1 MISTLHIKNIGIIED
16 LNIDFNKGLNVL
28 TGETGAGKTLIID
41 SLQII
46 SGGRFSKDMIRRG
59 ASNSFVEICMYAPE
73 SEKAEDGNIIVSRE
87 ISSNGKNMCKINGRM
102 VTVNELREFMK
113 DFIEIHGQND
123 NQSLLDSK
131 KHLSYLDSYS
141 GEDLNLLKNEYKNY
155 YLEYKDILNKLKEN
169 YGDEKEKQRKIDLFD
184 EKEKQRKIDLLQ
196 YQINE
201 IKEADLKIGEEETLE
216 EERNLIINSEKISE
230 SLNIANNLIEEN
242 GIDNI
247 SMAIRALEKIESFD
261 KKYEDTSSNLKN
273 IYYELQE
280 ISRDISSYKEESY
293 FDEDKR
299 DFIEERLDLIRSL
312 KRKYGNTIEE
322 ILQYKDE
329 IKNELEK
336 IENLEE
342 YNIKL
347 RNKKDELEKKL
358 NLLAKKMHETRITSS
373 NKLVNDINKELE
385 ELEMK
390 NAKINIKVDYVENE
404 FFKEGKDIVKFY
416 IITNVGEDEKELSK
430 VASGGEMSRIM
441 LAIKKVLAEFDNT
454 SILVFD
460 EIDTGISGKAA
471 NSVAK
476 KLKSISKK
484 HQVLCISHLPNIA
497 AMADY
502 NYFISKNIIEDRT
515 RTEIKL
521 LKETEVIEEL
531 ARISSGEINEV
542 TLKYA
547 RELRNKKAS

>member
-41 SLQII
+41 SLEII
-46 SGGRFSKDMIRRG
+46 SGGRFSKEMIRKG
-59 ASNSFVEICMYAPE
+59 ESQSFVEICMYEPN
-73 SEKAEDGNIIVSRE
+73 SKNSEDGNIIVSRE
-87 ISSNGKNMCKINGRM
+87 INTSGKNLCKINGRL

-123 NQSLLDSK
+123 NQSLLDSR

-141 GEDLNLLKNEYKNY
+141 GEDLSLLKSEYKNY

-169 YGDEKEKQRKIDLFD
+169 YGDEKEKQRKIDL
-184 EKEKQRKIDLLQ
+184 LQ

-201 IKEADLKIGEEETLE
+201 IREADLKIGEEENLE
-216 EERNLIINSEKISE
+216 EQRRLIINSEKISE
-230 SLNIANNLIEEN
+230 SLNAANNLIEEN

-261 KKYEDTSSNLKN
+261 KKYEETSSNLKN

-280 ISRDISSYKEESY
+280 IARDISGFKDDSC
-293 FDEDKR
+293 FDEQER

-322 ILQYKDE
+322 ILKYNDE
-329 IKNELEK
+329 IEEILKYNDEIEEELEK

-347 RNKKDELEKKL
+347 RERRDELEEKLNELSNNMHKIRIENSKKL
-358 NLLAKKMHETRITSS
+358 IAE
-373 NKLVNDINKELE
+373 INKELVD
-385 ELEMK
+385 LEMK
-390 NAKINIKVDYVENE
+390 NAKINIKVDYIEEE
-404 FFKEGKDIVKFY
+404 FFETGKDKVKFY
-416 IITNVGEDEKELSK
+416 IITNIGEDEKELSK
-430 VASGGEMSRIM
+430 IASGGEMSRIM
-441 LAIKKVLAEFDNT
+441 LAIKKVLAEYDDTN
-454 SILVFD
+454 ILIFD

-476 KLKSISKK
+476 KLKTISNK

-502 NYFISKNIIEDRT
+502 NYFISKNVLENRT
-515 RTEIKL
+515 KTDIKL
-521 LKETEVIEEL
+521 LNEKEVIEEI
-531 ARISSGEINEV
+531 ARISSGEISEA